1 MHGALDLPIFNT
13 TKRPNNP
20 KKGDHLH
27 ITKAVCEKVTDK
39 EQNEVFRNQL
49 LPLEQIKLEDLLSL
63 QNYKKAKWVK
73 RQCWDSF
80 NAGGVEQRWAG
91 PGV

>member
-63 QNYKKAKWVK
+63 QNYKKQSGL
-73 RQCWDSF
+73 R
-80 NAGGVEQRWAG
+80 
-91 PGV
+91 